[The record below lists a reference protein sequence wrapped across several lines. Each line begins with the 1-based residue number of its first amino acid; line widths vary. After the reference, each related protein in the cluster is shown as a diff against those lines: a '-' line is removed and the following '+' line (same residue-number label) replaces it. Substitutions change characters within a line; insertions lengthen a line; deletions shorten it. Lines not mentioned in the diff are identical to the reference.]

1 MTKIR
6 RIIETGR
13 AIAPPPEADADVVA
27 LLERLLRD
35 ARAGHITGIA
45 VGAMRS
51 GSLVTVIQG
60 VSRAELALHALA
72 LSADALGA
80 R

>member
-1 MTKIR
+1 MTTIR

-13 AIAPPPEADADVVA
+13 AIAPPPDADADVVA
-27 LLERLLRD
+27 LLERCLRD

-45 VGAMRS
+45 VAAMRS
-51 GSLVTVIQG
+51 GELVTAYQSVT
-60 VSRAELALHALA
+60 RAELALAGVA
-72 LSADALGA
+72 MSADALEE

>member
-1 MTKIR
+1 MTTIR

-13 AIAPPPEADADVVA
+13 AIAPPPDADADVVA
-27 LLERLLRD
+27 LLEKLLRD

-51 GSLVTVIQG
+51 GTLVTAIQG
-60 VSRAELALHALA
+60 VSRAELALAAVA
-72 LSADALGA
+72 LSADALES

>member
-1 MTKIR
+1 MNKIQH
-6 RIIETGR
+6 IIETGR

-27 LLERLLRD
+27 LFERLLRD

-51 GSLVTVIQG
+51 GELVTAYQG
-60 VSRAELALHALA
+60 VTRAELALAGLAMSAAALEE
-72 LSADALGA
+72 

>member
-1 MTKIR
+1 VNKIQ

-13 AIAPPPEADADVVA
+13 AIAPPPDADADVVA

-51 GSLVTVIQG
+51 GALVTAIQG
-60 VSRAELALHALA
+60 VSRAELALAAVA
-72 LSADALGA
+72 LSAAALEE

>member
-1 MTKIR
+1 VTTIR

-13 AIAPPPEADADVVA
+13 AIAPSPDADADVVA

-51 GSLVTVIQG
+51 GALVTAIQG
-60 VSRAELALHALA
+60 VSRAELALAAVA
-72 LSADALGA
+72 LSAGALES